1 MPTDPNSGSTTN
13 SLDALREIT
22 LARRSKAGRPYE
34 GGRKSEDVLRIRN
47 ASANATTILAEI
59 QAAHSCTAAQALDH
73 MAAGYKAAMA
83 MIQRRSNM
91 AAHEVIQT
99 GRGISGATG
108 NSPAHIRDLMG
119 AAEADG
125 TEVQP

>member
-1 MPTDPNSGSTTN
+1 MNLQQFRHRQIDLVRAEVPG
-13 SLDALREIT
+13 LHLM
-22 LARRSKAGRPYE
+22 LARDSVQLA
-34 GGRKSEDVLRIRN
+34 RIALNRD
-47 ASANATTILAEI
+47 ASASATTILAGI

-83 MIQRRSNM
+83 IIQRRSNM

-99 GRGISGATG
+99 ARGNSGATT

-119 AAEADG
+119 AAEVVGA
-125 TEVQP
+125 EVQP